1 MNDQTPSLQDEKL
14 DAVLETVAENTTTLF
29 DVQKQAAATSASVK
43 DARTYVQT
51 IAKQTDWAN
60 NGKVIAT
67 ILTTA
72 LEKDH
77 TALHASAKAAR
88 EMRSLSVELTH
99 KANVAAE
106 AQRDGSKE
114 FHQAAMRLQSALED
128 HQAGKWRRWGVM
140 ALIGALC
147 GAVGFFAREPASKFD
162 HLWEARAALK
172 QDVTSSECK
181 TLDGIN
187 LMVDGTRAC
196 VIKEDPS

>member
-1 MNDQTPSLQDEKL
+1 MSDTNRSPQDETL
-14 DAVLETVAENTTTLF
+14 DAVVDTLAENTTTLI

-43 DARTYVQT
+43 DARTYMATV
-51 IAKQTDWAN
+51 AKNTDWAT
-60 NGKVIAT
+60 NGQKIAT
-67 ILTTA
+67 ILSGA

-114 FHQAAMRLQSALED
+114 FHQAATRLLGVMEAQ
-128 HQAGKWRRWGVM
+128 QQGKWRRMGGI
-140 ALIGALC
+140 ALIAALC
-147 GAVGFFAREPASKFD
+147 GAVGFFAREPASQFK
-162 HLWEARAALK
+162 HLWEARTALK

-187 LMVDGTRAC
+187 LMVDGARAC
-196 VIKEDPS
+196 VIKEDPP